1 MKIENITIRVY
12 TISLAIVYI
21 GYIAVFLGIF
31 VAVPEYVRMLNL
43 GIQTFLCLILL
54 IRFLPFRENP
64 KLQVGDNMF
73 IFGVVVI
80 VFTNVVLVELT
91 KIPIVNE
98 WVSSINNVSKQ
109 TQTGIKISMDDIQ
122 R

>member
-54 IRFLPFRENP
+54 IRFHPFRENP

-109 TQTGIKISMDDIQ
+109 TQTRIKIPTNDI
-122 R
+122 